1 MIQRF
6 TLYLNDQNS
15 AIASALDHERRRLMA
30 EGRVYVR
37 PHVRRWPGGLP
48 AAQKALVKIK
58 EAEARRQRLARAASQ
73 MLHNAGHSRL
83 AKAV

>member
-6 TLYLNDQNS
+6 TLYLSDQNS
-15 AIASALDHERRRLMA
+15 AITAALDHERRRLMA

-48 AAQKALVKIK
+48 AAQKALAKIK
-58 EAEARRQRLARAASQ
+58 KIEAHRRHTQHAANQ
-73 MLHNAGHSRL
+73 MLRNAGHAKL